1 MGIAWHFVTK
11 SSQVHALENNSER
24 SVELSDSAA
33 PAAAPPLA
41 LLLLLLALLLL
52 LLALLL
58 LLLALLLLLLALLL
72 LLLALL
78 PPPLALSLNASS
90 KK

>member
-11 SSQVHALENNSER
+11 SSQLHALENNSER

-58 LLLALLLLLLALLL
+58 LLLALL
-72 LLLALL
+72 